1 MSLEAMTWAIELEGL
16 TPTEN
21 HVLLLLANRH
31 NKDSGLCYPSIPR
44 LCNESGMH
52 RATVIRAIKRLEN
65 RGVLTIEKTFG
76 KANHYRLHT
85 SITEL
90 PVAES
95 YPSHK
100 ATTPVAESDYTRRT
114 VRPEPKR
121 TVKNPKNRKTPIPED
136 FGISDGVRLWAEK
149 NGHRRLNAHLENF
162 VDAAKAKDYRY
173 VDWDAAFKTA
183 IRKNWAGIK

>member
-1 MSLEAMTWAIELEGL
+1 MA
-16 TPTEN
+16 
-21 HVLLLLANRH
+21 R
-31 NKDSGLCYPSIPR
+31 R
-44 LCNESGMH
+44 
-52 RATVIRAIKRLEN
+52 TVIRAVNSLEKK
-65 RGVLTIEKTFG
+65 GLLTVEKTFG
-76 KANHYRLHT
+76 KTNHYRLHT
-85 SITEL
+85 GATVTPVTE
-90 PVAES
+90 
-95 YPSHK
+95 SHPCQRV
-100 ATTPVAESDYTRRT
+100 TTPVTESHYTSDT
-114 VRPEPKR
+114 VSPEPKR

>member
-1 MSLEAMTWAIELEGL
+1 MSLEAMTWAIGIEGIKPPQKL
-16 TPTEN
+16 
-21 HVLLLLANRH
+21 VLLLLANRH
-31 NKDSGLCYPSIPR
+31 NKDTGMCYPSIQR
-44 LCNESGMH
+44 ICVESGMH
-52 RATVIRAIKRLEN
+52 RATVIRAVNALEKMGLLSIK
-65 RGVLTIEKTFG
+65 KTFG
-76 KANHYRLHT
+76 KVNYYRLHT
-85 SITEL
+85 SITER

-95 YPSHK
+95 DPCQSD
-100 ATTPVAESDYTRRT
+100 TTPVAESDHTSRS

-162 VDAAKAKDYRY
+162 VDAAKARDYRY

>member
-1 MSLEAMTWAIELEGL
+1 MSVEAMTWAIEMKGL

-31 NKDSGLCYPSIPR
+31 NKDTGLCYPSVSRIAE
-44 LCNESGMH
+44 ESGMH
-52 RATVIRAIKRLEN
+52 RATVMRAINALEKK
-65 RGVLTIEKTFG
+65 GLLEITKTFG
-76 KANHYRLHT
+76 KSNHYRLNT
-85 SITEL
+85 SCTVR

-95 YPSHK
+95 DPYHS
-100 ATTPVAESDYTRRT
+100 ATTPVAPCDHTSST

-121 TVKNPKNRKTPIPED
+121 TVKNPKNRKTKLPKD
-136 FGISDGVRLWAEK
+136 FGISDGVREWAER

-162 VDAAKAKDYRY
+162 IDAALARDYRY

-183 IRKNWAGIK
+183 IRKNWANLT

>member
-1 MSLEAMTWAIELEGL
+1 MSIEAMTWAIEMDGL

-44 LCNESGMH
+44 ICAESALG
-52 RATVIRAIKRLEN
+52 RSTVIRAIKRLES
-65 RGVLTIEKTFG
+65 RGLLTIEKTFG
-76 KANHYRLHT
+76 KSNHYRLQT
-85 SITEL
+85 SITEI
-90 PVAES
+90 PVSERH
-95 YPSHK
+95 PCQRV
-100 ATTPVAESDYTRRT
+100 TPPVSERHPTSVT
-114 VRPEPKR
+114 VTPEPKR

-162 VDAAKAKDYRY
+162 IDAAKARDYRY

-183 IRKNWAGIK
+183 IRKNWAGIQ